1 LVAYEPFIKAA
12 IMILSRYGAPSAS
25 NHRDEDVWAMGQSIA
40 REWERLAAKFQAP
53 MPIVIFFGLLLLT
66 A

>member
-12 IMILSRYGAPSAS
+12 IMILTRYGAPSAS
-25 NHRDEDVWAMGQSIA
+25 DHRDEDVWAMGQSIA
-40 REWERLAAKFQAP
+40 LGMGTPSSEIQAP